1 MLIDTHCHLYLP
13 EFDKDIETVMERA
26 FQSGVEKFYLPAI
39 DSRMMDRV
47 IQLEERFPG
56 AAFAMTGLHP
66 CSVKEDFAEELQFIE
81 QLLSTRK
88 FVAIGEVGL
97 DYYWDKTFVMQ
108 QQEAFRRQID
118 WARQYSLPVIIHS
131 RNATREALDIIQE
144 NQDGKLKGIFH
155 CFTGEESLAK
165 EIADT
170 GFMLGIGGVITYKNA
185 GLAEALVNVP
195 LEAMVLETDSP
206 YLSPVPFRGK
216 RNESSY
222 LSHIVQKL
230 AEIKGVSIE
239 VVAEVTSENAGRV
252 FGI

>member
-1 MLIDTHCHLYLP
+1 MLTDTHCHLYLP

-26 FQSGVEKFYLPAI
+26 FQSGVDRFYLPAI
-39 DSRMMDRV
+39 DSRTMERV
-47 IQLEERFPG
+47 IQLEERYPG

-66 CSVKEDFAEELQFIE
+66 CSVKEDFGQELQFIE
-81 QLLSTRK
+81 RLLSQRK
-88 FVAIGEVGL
+88 FVGIGEVGL

-118 WARQYSLPVIIHS
+118 WARQYNLPLIIHS

-155 CFTGEESLAK
+155 CFTGDELLAK
-165 EIADT
+165 EIVAT

-185 GLAEALVNVP
+185 GLAEALANVP
-195 LEAMVLETDSP
+195 LESIVLETDAP
-206 YLSPVPFRGK
+206 YLTPVPFRGK

-222 LSHIVQKL
+222 LSYVVQKL
-230 AEIKGVSIE
+230 AEVKGVSVEI
-239 VVAEVTSENAGRV
+239 VAKITSDNAGKV
-252 FGI
+252 FGV